1 MGPTTRAKDHRG
13 IHDRRLIRGAL
24 SHNIFLCGLMDSLYL
39 LVFCLLAGVL
49 LQRVPSFP
57 SNAALTLNQY
67 VLYAPLPALALY
79 HIPEIDG
86 GTELLYPIA
95 VAWICFGSAWLF
107 FGTLR
112 RMFGW
117 SRKLTGCLILCAGL
131 GNTSFIGFPVIEAV
145 YGKEALG
152 TALLVD
158 QPGSFV
164 VLSTLGI
171 VVATLYSRHQVD
183 ASAMARKILLFPPF
197 IGFAA
202 AVLMNLFDLHFGES
216 VRGGLLRIGNSVT
229 PVALIAVGL
238 QLRVEKQ
245 SKHWGFLGL
254 GLAYKLILGPAI
266 IFLIYVVVLE
276 GTGKVVRVS
285 VLESAMAPM
294 ITATI
299 LATSHGLKPRL
310 ANMMVGVGIPL
321 SLLTVALWYF
331 LLESI

>member
-1 MGPTTRAKDHRG
+1 
-13 IHDRRLIRGAL
+13 
-24 SHNIFLCGLMDSLYL
+24 MDSLFL

-49 LQRVPSFP
+49 FQRVPGFP
-57 SNAALTLNQY
+57 PNAAATLNQY

-79 HIPEIDG
+79 HIPEISG

-95 VAWICFGSAWLF
+95 VAWICFGAAWLF
-107 FGTLR
+107 FGALR
-112 RMFGW
+112 HAFGW

-131 GNTSFIGFPVIEAV
+131 GNTSFIGFPVIEAA
-145 YGKEALG
+145 YGRDALG

-164 VLSTLGI
+164 VLTTLGI
-171 VVATLYSRHQVD
+171 VVATLYSRQQVG
-183 ASAMARKILLFPPF
+183 AVSMVGKILLFPPF
-197 IGFAA
+197 IGFAI
-202 AVLMNLFDLHFGES
+202 AVLMNVLDLHFPEG

-238 QLRVEKQ
+238 QLRIAKH

-254 GLAYKLILGPAI
+254 GLAYKLVLAPAL
-266 IFLIYVVVLE
+266 IFLLYVVLLD
-276 GTGKVVRVS
+276 GTGTVVRVS

-294 ITATI
+294 ITASI
-299 LATSHGLKPRL
+299 LASSHGLKPRL

-321 SLLTVALWYF
+321 SLLTVALWYYI
-331 LLESI
+331 LEGI

>member
-1 MGPTTRAKDHRG
+1 
-13 IHDRRLIRGAL
+13 
-24 SHNIFLCGLMDSLYL
+24 MDSLFL
-39 LVFCLLAGVL
+39 LVFCLLAGVM
-49 LQRVPSFP
+49 LQHVPSFP
-57 SNAALTLNQY
+57 KNAAITLNQY

-79 HIPEIDG
+79 HIPEISG
-86 GTELLYPIA
+86 GAELLFPIA
-95 VAWICFGSAWLF
+95 VAWICFGVAWLF
-107 FGTLR
+107 FGGLR
-112 RMFGW
+112 RVFGW

-131 GNTSFIGFPVIEAV
+131 GNTSFVGFPVIEAA
-145 YGKEALG
+145 YGKDALG

-171 VVATLYSRHQVD
+171 IVATIYSRQQVD
-183 ASAMARKILLFPPF
+183 VLTMSKKILLFPPF
-197 IGFAA
+197 IGFAF
-202 AVLMNLFDLHFGES
+202 AVLMNVFDLHFSEG

-238 QLRVEKQ
+238 QLRIEKR

-254 GLAYKLILGPAI
+254 GLTYKLLLAPAL
-266 IFLIYVVVLE
+266 IFLLYVVVLD

-299 LATSHGLKPRL
+299 LASSHGLKPRL
-310 ANMMVGVGIPL
+310 ANMMVGIGIPL
-321 SLLTVALWYF
+321 SLLTVALWYYV
-331 LLESI
+331 LELI

>member
-1 MGPTTRAKDHRG
+1 
-13 IHDRRLIRGAL
+13 
-24 SHNIFLCGLMDSLYL
+24 MDSLVL
-39 LVFCLLAGVL
+39 LIFCLLAGVL

-57 SNAALTLNQY
+57 PNAAITLNQY

-79 HIPEIDG
+79 HIPEIRG
-86 GTELLYPIA
+86 GLELLYPIS
-95 VAWICFGSAWLF
+95 VAWICFGAAWMF

-117 SRKLTGCLILCAGL
+117 SRKLTGCLILTAGL
-131 GNTSFIGFPVIEAV
+131 GNTSFVGFPVIEAA
-145 YGKEALG
+145 YGKDALG

-171 VVATLYSRHQVD
+171 IVATIYSRHEVNTKE
-183 ASAMARKILLFPPF
+183 MATKILLFPPF
-197 IGFAA
+197 IGFAL
-202 AVLMNLFDLHFGES
+202 AVLMNVVDLHFPES

-229 PVALIAVGL
+229 PVALLAVGL
-238 QLRVEKQ
+238 QLRIDRR

-254 GLAYKLILGPAI
+254 GLTYKLFLAPAI
-266 IFLIYVVVLE
+266 IFLLYVIAMD

-294 ITATI
+294 ITASI
-299 LATSHGLKPRL
+299 LASSHGLKSRL
-310 ANMMVGVGIPL
+310 ANMMVGVGIPI
-321 SLLTVALWYF
+321 SLLTVALWYA
-331 LLESI
+331 LLEGI

>member
-1 MGPTTRAKDHRG
+1 MESLVL
-13 IHDRRLIRGAL
+13 LI
-24 SHNIFLCGLMDSLYL
+24 
-39 LVFCLLAGVL
+39 FCLFAGVL

-57 SNAALTLNQY
+57 ANAAVTLNQY

-79 HIPEIDG
+79 HIPEISG
-86 GTELLYPIA
+86 GLELLYPVS
-95 VAWICFGSAWLF
+95 VAWITFGVAWIF

-112 RMFGW
+112 KIFGW

-131 GNTSFIGFPVIEAV
+131 GNTSFVGFPVIEAA
-145 YGKEALG
+145 YGKDALG

-158 QPGSFV
+158 QPGSFL

-183 ASAMARKILLFPPF
+183 AGTMARKILLFPPF
-197 IGFAA
+197 VGFAL
-202 AVLMNLFDLHFGES
+202 AVLMNVLDLHFPES

-229 PVALIAVGL
+229 PVALLAVGL
-238 QLRVEKQ
+238 QLRIAKR

-254 GLAYKLILGPAI
+254 GLAFKLVLVPALM
-266 IFLIYVVVLE
+266 FLLYVVLLD
-276 GTGKVVRVS
+276 GTGTVVRVS

-299 LATSHGLKPRL
+299 LASSHGLKPRL

-321 SLLTVALWYF
+321 SLLTVAVWY
-331 LLESI
+331 LMLEGI